1 MTPSRNGGY
10 VSNAFFYSKKM
21 KTAHC
26 SKKRSKKVWWI
37 FLADLNVD
45 CFTRSRRIWTNPVSF
60 GAVFHAV

>member
-1 MTPSRNGGY
+1 MC
-10 VSNAFFYSKKM
+10 ALKKQM
-21 KTAHC
+21 KFWHKVEHC

-45 CFTRSRRIWTNPVSF
+45 CFARSRRIWTNPVSF